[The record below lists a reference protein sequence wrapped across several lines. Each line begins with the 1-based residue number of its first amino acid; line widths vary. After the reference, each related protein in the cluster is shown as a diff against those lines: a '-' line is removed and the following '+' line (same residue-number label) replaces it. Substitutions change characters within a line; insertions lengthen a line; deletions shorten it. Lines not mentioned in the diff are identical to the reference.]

1 MSEDKKPTIKIKSIE
16 CVGDDIH
23 LESCQGS
30 FVLKNANIEKYDRT
44 YESGGSLIVEKPE
57 MTYERI
63 KVMKI
68 SYKNKWKPNSEN
80 KEFWEEVL
88 TNRKIESVGFV
99 NGRVDSLKL
108 DSGETVYITP
118 PQVIYIKE
126 ET

>member
-1 MSEDKKPTIKIKSIE
+1 
-16 CVGDDIH
+16 
-23 LESCQGS
+23 
-30 FVLKNANIEKYDRT
+30 
-44 YESGGSLIVEKPE
+44 
-57 MTYERI
+57 
-63 KVMKI
+63 MKI

-118 PQVIYIKE
+118 PQVI
-126 ET
+126 